1 MKSTT
6 NHLPPPPP
14 DNELHRL
21 TPHQLDILRCR
32 CHGMSNETIAF
43 RFFISEHTVKQHF
56 LNIFQRLAI
65 HASNKTGWA
74 CFLFGL
80 AEATRILPKPDPSD
94 LRARDV

>member
-6 NHLPPPPP
+6 NHLPPPPQAEP
-14 DNELHRL
+14 LTRL
-21 TPHQLDILRCR
+21 TGHQLDLLRCK
-32 CHGMSNETIAF
+32 CHGMSNPTIAS
-43 RFFISEHTVKQHF
+43 RFFITESTVKQHF
-56 LNIFQRLAI
+56 STIFDRLGI